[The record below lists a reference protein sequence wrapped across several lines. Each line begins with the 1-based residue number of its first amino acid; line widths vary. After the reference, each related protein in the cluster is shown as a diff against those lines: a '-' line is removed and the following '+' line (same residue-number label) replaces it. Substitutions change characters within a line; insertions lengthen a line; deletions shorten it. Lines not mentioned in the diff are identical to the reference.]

1 MKKDKLVVCSCVQDH
16 QAYHTYWKDFELPFT
31 YMCDVTKDPSFDS
44 HGINYRE
51 QEIRDQLYFEGDI
64 PTTHPWN
71 HQGRNIVWFYAF
83 FRMSLFYLQN
93 PGFKNYWFM
102 DNDVKIGKPTEF
114 FKGFDKN
121 DADFISYYVF
131 KEKTVQSQPNIP
143 HIDDKTTSKDY
154 WFQRFPHSGDILSD
168 NVTEYFGSFFPIV
181 RFSNKMLNA
190 LTSET
195 RMGFT
200 GYSEGWVP
208 TMVNH
213 MGGKLDTVFNNQGK
227 SDHFNQDEVKVT
239 HKNINIDWSWI

>member
-143 HIDDKTTSKDY
+143 HIDDKTNSKDY

-213 MGGKLDTVFNNQGK
+213 MGGKLDTVFNNQGT
-227 SDHFNQDEVKVT
+227 SDHFDAKEVNVT
-239 HKNINIDWSWI
+239 HKNINVDWSWL